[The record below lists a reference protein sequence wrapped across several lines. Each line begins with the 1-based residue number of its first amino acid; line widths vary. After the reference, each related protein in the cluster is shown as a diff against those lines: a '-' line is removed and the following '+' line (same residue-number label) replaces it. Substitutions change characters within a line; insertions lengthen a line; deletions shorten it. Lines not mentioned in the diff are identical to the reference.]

1 MQQRAADTA
10 LADAE
15 LIRAVRTGDTAAFGD
30 LFDRHRGAA
39 RRLAQQLA
47 AGADADDLVA
57 DAFVRVLGA
66 LQHGKGPDE
75 FFRAYLFTV
84 VRRLHVDR
92 LRAAG
97 RVRPTDD
104 ESELDRPLEVVDPA
118 ERRFD
123 QSAATTAFGSLPER
137 WQLVLWHLDVEGQRP
152 SDVAPLLGMSANSV
166 SALAYRAREGLR
178 QAYLQNHLAQPVTEA
193 CRTTIGLLGRYV
205 RGGLSRRDARKV
217 ESHLESC
224 RHCTGLRLELSEVN
238 SNLAGILGPAV
249 LGSVFVGYAGTV
261 GTEAVPASA
270 SGVVD
275 VAKSLADPIKNLGST
290 VSGAGAQGVIAAAV
304 VTMLAAAGTIGLTTT
319 FEDTGADITAA
330 PQRTVTPQDRGT
342 GPRSPAVRAA
352 SVDRVS
358 VAPVDE
364 LDRAPVA
371 SSTPA
376 PRPKPPVKRPE
387 VPPATTPPSAATP
400 PPTPEPAPEPEPE
413 PAVAPTDY
421 AVSAPAIT
429 ADDTLLQRRFTV
441 PITAANDGRA
451 TDQVVTVTMQFNHP
465 VRFRGVASAGWDCGA
480 AARNRH
486 LQTLSCTSTLPA
498 GQGATFIAK
507 AIGLRPTGTVSIEA
521 ADDPRADNNLVS
533 FRAAPYALGH

>member
-1 MQQRAADTA
+1 M
-10 LADAE
+10 
-15 LIRAVRTGDTAAFGD
+15 AVRAGDTAAFGD

-92 LRAAG
+92 LRAAS

-123 QSAATTAFGSLPER
+123 QNAATTAFGSLPER

-152 SDVAPLLGMSANSV
+152 SDIAPLLGMSANSV

-178 QAYLQNHLAQPVTEA
+178 QAYLQNHLAQPIAAE

-205 RGGLSRRDARKV
+205 RGGLSRRDAGKV

-224 RHCTGLRLELSEVN
+224 RHCTGLSLELSEVN

-261 GTEAVPASA
+261 GTEAVAAGA

-342 GPRSPAVRAA
+342 EPRSTVVRATSA
-352 SVDRVS
+352 GRADS
-358 VAPVDE
+358 VAPVNQ

-371 SSTPA
+371 SSARA
-376 PRPKPPVKRPE
+376 PQPKPRVKRPE
-387 VPPATTPPSAATP
+387 VPPATTPSPAATP
-400 PPTPEPAPEPEPE
+400 PPTPEPAPAPAPAPEPAPE
-413 PAVAPTDY
+413 PAVTPTDY

-441 PITAANDGRA
+441 PITAANDGRPA
-451 TDQVVTVTMQFNHP
+451 DQVVTVTMQFAHT
-465 VRFRGVASAGWDCGA
+465 VRFRGVVSAGWDCGA
-480 AARNRH
+480 ATRNQH
-486 LQTLSCTSTLPA
+486 LRTLACTSTLPA
-498 GQGATFIAK
+498 GQGGTFIAK
-507 AIGLRPTGTVSIEA
+507 AIGLRPTGKVSVEA
-521 ADDPRADNNLVS
+521 AGDPRADNDLAS